1 MNTPLP
7 PSDDELV
14 SAYLDGDVT
23 PAERAQVEGDPALLA
38 QVERFRLV
46 VAALREPVTPPDPV
60 RKEQAIAA
68 ALGVLDGSVVP
79 FPAGERPLP
88 PPAARPAGRRPNR
101 RPNRWLTLAAA
112 AAVAAVVAVAGVALT
127 SGDDNDVAS
136 PTTETEPTGTTGTS
150 GNSAFPPDPGVP
162 TSPPAIARVIDLGS
176 FDTMDALIEAV
187 DARPESGERAPG
199 RTVTHQCRPIGAQA
213 AYTATVAGDEVVVFL
228 APQTESRLLTE
239 GTVYAA
245 ADCTQLETFSL
256 A

>member
-1 MNTPLP
+1 MNTPPP

-14 SAYLDGDVT
+14 SAYLDGDAT
-23 PAERAQVEGDPALLA
+23 PAERARVESDPVLLA

-46 VAALREPVTPPDPV
+46 AAALREPVTPDPA

-68 ALGVLDGSVVP
+68 ALGVLDGSVAP
-79 FPAGERPLP
+79 FPAGGRQLP
-88 PPAARPAGRRPNR
+88 PPAARPGGR

-127 SGDDNDVAS
+127 SGDDNNDTAS
-136 PTTETEPTGTTGTS
+136 STTETEPTGTTGTS
-150 GNSAFPPDPGVP
+150 GNSAFPPASDVP
-162 TSPPAIARVIDLGS
+162 TSPPAVALVVDLGS
-176 FDTMDALIEAV
+176 FDDIDALIDAV

-213 AYTATVAGDEVVVFL
+213 AYTATVAGDDVVVFL
-228 APQTESRLLTE
+228 APQTESRRLTE
-239 GTVYAA
+239 GTVFA
-245 ADCTQLETFSL
+245 ADDCTELDTFSL

>member
-1 MNTPLP
+1 MNSPLP

-23 PAERAQVEGDPALLA
+23 AAERARVEGDPVLLA

-46 VAALREPVTPPDPV
+46 AEALREPVAPDPA

-79 FPAGERPLP
+79 FPAKGRPLP
-88 PPAARPAGRRPNR
+88 PPAVRPAGRRPNR
-101 RPNRWLTLAAA
+101 WLAVAAA
-112 AAVAAVVAVAGVALT
+112 AVVAAVVAVAGVALLGG
-127 SGDDNDVAS
+127 GDDDVAS

-150 GNSAFPPDPGVP
+150 GNSAFPPGSDVS
-162 TSPPAIARVIDLGS
+162 TSPPAVARVVELGS
-176 FDTMDALIEAV
+176 FDDIDALIDAV
-187 DARPESGERAPG
+187 DARPESGAPAPG
-199 RTVTHQCRPIGAQA
+199 RTVTHECRPIGAQA
-213 AYTATVAGDEVVVFL
+213 AYTATVAGDDVVVFL
-228 APQTESRLLTE
+228 APQNDTRLLTE

-245 ADCTQLETFSL
+245 DDCTTLETFSL

>member
-1 MNTPLP
+1 MSTPLP

-46 VAALREPVTPPDPV
+46 VAALREPVTPDPA

-79 FPAGERPLP
+79 FPAGGRTLP
-88 PPAARPAGRRPNR
+88 PPAARPGGR

-127 SGDDNDVAS
+127 SGDDNDTAS

-150 GNSAFPPDPGVP
+150 GNSAFPPGSGVP
-162 TSPPAIARVIDLGS
+162 TSPPALALVVGLGS
-176 FDTMDALIEAV
+176 FDDMDALIDAV
-187 DARPESGERAPG
+187 DARPESGEPAPG
-199 RTVTHQCRPIGAQA
+199 RTVTHPCRPIGAQA
-213 AYTATVAGDEVVVFL
+213 AYTATVAGDDVVVFL
-228 APQTESRLLTE
+228 APDTESRLLTE

-245 ADCTQLETFSL
+245 DDCTELDTFSL